1 MNNVVEKRIHLDS
14 IIKALIWEQIPFEYD
29 ARELVIKL
37 KGIDMTDV
45 LLAIHDYNDEKI
57 TDLYHE
63 VIEAKDIIKTML
75 IYQEG
80 LSSMGELKQRAQQFL
95 GGE

>member
-1 MNNVVEKRIHLDS
+1 MTKDFYTFEDAIKRIHLDS

-45 LLAIHDYNDEKI
+45 LLAIHDYNDERM
-57 TDLYHE
+57 TDLY
-63 VIEAKDIIKTML
+63 KK
-75 IYQEG
+75 
-80 LSSMGELKQRAQQFL
+80 K
-95 GGE
+95 